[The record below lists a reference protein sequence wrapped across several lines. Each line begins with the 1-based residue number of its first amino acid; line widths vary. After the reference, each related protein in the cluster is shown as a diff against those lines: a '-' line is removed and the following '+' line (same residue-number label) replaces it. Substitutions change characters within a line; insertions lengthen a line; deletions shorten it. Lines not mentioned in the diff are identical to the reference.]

1 MDLKRFQKSLSKF
14 NVVKFRKLFS
24 ASAIN
29 SSVAKTMAFVNRTST
44 AKTLLI
50 LEK

>member
-1 MDLKRFQKSLSKF
+1 MDFKRFQKFLSKF

-24 ASAIN
+24 ASAT
-29 SSVAKTMAFVNRTST
+29 SFSVAKTMAFVNHAGTT
-44 AKTLLI
+44 KNLLI